1 MLPSVVY
8 NPALDDIWLYRQEQ
22 VTYGS
27 ATQTYWRPYA
37 WNPQS
42 RLYGYRNSLQA
53 LRANNRTFSTYLGT
67 TFGGAVL
74 LPYYS
79 NINPNNEANK
89 AIYYNSFPPTWVK
102 MSDQHM
108 HLCAHCFDVNL
119 RERNPNS
126 SWASWYGDSLQV
138 AMGLRWIKS
147 DNQIIEKTASDFTEP
162 YDRENGQ
169 NVGAPK
175 FQDSACVDI
184 KTPVDVPSIK
194 LVNPQTILQGT
205 TGFIIDCNGK
215 IFDVTYVASWVC
227 DTAGTTQNGGN
238 YGFPLTGRQ
247 GTTEGALWSYT
258 NANGVPNEF
267 LHDSGDLLFVPI
279 SAPTS
284 AEAGDGVLAM
294 IHGHRFSAADVQYQE
309 ISGDDI
315 GNLMPCIRATT
326 PSSLSQEYEDWKD
339 YWLSRGVTFQF
350 LNAPRNNQAVA
361 TETVEQQILSILN
374 TL

>member
-1 MLPSVVY
+1 
-8 NPALDDIWLYRQEQ
+8 
-22 VTYGS
+22 
-27 ATQTYWRPYA
+27 
-37 WNPQS
+37 
-42 RLYGYRNSLQA
+42 
-53 LRANNRTFSTYLGT
+53 
-67 TFGGAVL
+67 
-74 LPYYS
+74 
-79 NINPNNEANK
+79 
-89 AIYYNSFPPTWVK
+89 
-102 MSDQHM
+102 
-108 HLCAHCFDVNL
+108 
-119 RERNPNS
+119 
-126 SWASWYGDSLQV
+126 
-138 AMGLRWIKS
+138 MGLRWIKS

-169 NVGAPK
+169 YVGAPK

-194 LVNPQTILQGT
+194 LVNPQTMLQGT

-215 IFDVTYVASWVC
+215 IFDVTYVASWVN
-227 DTAGTTQNGGN
+227 DTAGTTQSGGQ
-238 YGFPLTGRQ
+238 YGFPLVGTQ
-247 GTTEGALWSYT
+247 GITQGALWSYV
-258 NANGVPNEF
+258 NANGVQNVF
-267 LHDSGDLLFVPI
+267 LHDSGDLFFIPI

-294 IHGHRFSAADVQYQE
+294 IHGHLYSTSTVQYQE
-309 ISGDDI
+309 ITADDI
-315 GNLMPCIRATT
+315 GNLMGYLWATT